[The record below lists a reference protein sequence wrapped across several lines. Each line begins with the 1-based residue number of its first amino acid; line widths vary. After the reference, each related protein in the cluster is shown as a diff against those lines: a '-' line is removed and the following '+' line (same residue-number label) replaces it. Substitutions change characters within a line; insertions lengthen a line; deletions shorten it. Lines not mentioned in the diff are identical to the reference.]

1 VSVDSD
7 TLLAAGQRALNAG
20 EWSAARSSFEA
31 ALELEESPAALL
43 GLGNALWWLD
53 ETEASLRRRE
63 RAYAAFRRRSDP
75 FQAATT
81 ALQLAYHYGANLG
94 DVPAARGWGMR
105 AARLV
110 EDFDLAPLEGW
121 VLLSRA
127 AGASSGGDPRAGE
140 DFARQARAL
149 ARRFGDTDLELCAL
163 SQIGGALVLMG
174 RVEEGALLL
183 DEAMAGALGGEGGPE
198 TVVHTSCVTIV
209 CCSRAAELKRAAQ
222 WIRAAGEFNRRY
234 GSPHLDAV
242 CRTAYGGVLLA
253 TGRWI
258 EAETELQGALGKMSK
273 TAEPLVRVEALAKLA
288 ELRLAQGRLE
298 EAARLLEGV
307 EDHAA
312 TTYVAAALHLERRE
326 LAAAASILR
335 RRLRTVRE
343 ESLESAM
350 LLELLTE
357 VEIEQGALEEAL
369 TKARRLEALGAG
381 SSCELTAARGERAL
395 GRVLLATG
403 EPEGGAPHLERA
415 LEAFGRLELPLDAC
429 RTRLLLARAIAAS
442 EPEAAIAEARGALA
456 SLEALGAS
464 RDADAAAA
472 FLRTLGVKAARSGPR
487 NVGVL
492 TKRELEVL
500 SLLGEGLSNPQ
511 IAERLFLSRK
521 TVENHVASVLF
532 KLELSGRAEAAA
544 YAVRHL
550 ERGGSTVR

>member
-1 VSVDSD
+1 
-7 TLLAAGQRALNAG
+7 
-20 EWSAARSSFEA
+20 
-31 ALELEESPAALL
+31 
-43 GLGNALWWLD
+43 
-53 ETEASLRRRE
+53 
-63 RAYAAFRRRSDP
+63 
-75 FQAATT
+75 
-81 ALQLAYHYGANLG
+81 
-94 DVPAARGWGMR
+94 
-105 AARLV
+105 
-110 EDFDLAPLEGW
+110 
-121 VLLSRA
+121 
-127 AGASSGGDPRAGE
+127 
-140 DFARQARAL
+140 
-149 ARRFGDTDLELCAL
+149 
-163 SQIGGALVLMG
+163 
-174 RVEEGALLL
+174 
-183 DEAMAGALGGEGGPE
+183 
-198 TVVHTSCVTIV
+198 
-209 CCSRAAELKRAAQ
+209 
-222 WIRAAGEFNRRY
+222 
-234 GSPHLDAV
+234 
-242 CRTAYGGVLLA
+242 
-253 TGRWI
+253 
-258 EAETELQGALGKMSK
+258 
-273 TAEPLVRVEALAKLA
+273 
-288 ELRLAQGRLE
+288 
-298 EAARLLEGV
+298 
-307 EDHAA
+307 
-312 TTYVAAALHLERRE
+312 
-326 LAAAASILR
+326 
-335 RRLRTVRE
+335 
-343 ESLESAM
+343 M